1 MTTNT
6 LNETLAIKFPN
17 TPSIDISL
25 GLKHC
30 NSNKALYFKI
40 LNNFVKRYG
49 TINLNEVEADDLA
62 RTLHSLKGLSST
74 LGMVKLSE
82 ILSELEVS
90 FHTTKINSFSLE
102 LSHITQS
109 IMKNQ

>member
-6 LNETLAIKFPN
+6 LNKTAEIKFPN
-17 TPSIDISL
+17 TSSIDISL

-30 NSNKALYFKI
+30 NNNKALYFKI

-49 TINLNEVEADDLA
+49 SIDLTEIDSDDLA

-82 ILSELEVS
+82 ILNELEDS
-90 FHTTKINSFSLE
+90 FDITKINSFTSE
-102 LSHITQS
+102 LNSITQS
-109 IMKNQ
+109 IMNN